1 MRVAAVR
8 GTAPDYMIFS
18 VLMTV
23 ICLFFFSGLCIF
35 LNVPALVFSAMV
47 RRGRGRGE
55 GEGQG
60 EGGVKGAL
68 AKYCFYFANIAK
80 LWNLEC
86 VCPSA

>member
-1 MRVAAVR
+1 MVRVAAVR

-55 GEGQG
+55 G
-60 EGGVKGAL
+60 GVKGAL